1 MPIPYDQ
8 LYHYLVSQ
16 VDDVITYM
24 LNAMTVEQAADY
36 DHMRVAAERL
46 HAALNECEERYL
58 AAGEA
63 ESGAQNKIAAMS

>member
-8 LYHYLVSQ
+8 LYRYLVGQ

-24 LNAMTVEQAADY
+24 LNAMTVEKAADY
-36 DHMRVAAERL
+36 DHMHVAVEKL

-58 AAGEA
+58 AAE
-63 ESGAQNKIAAMS
+63 E